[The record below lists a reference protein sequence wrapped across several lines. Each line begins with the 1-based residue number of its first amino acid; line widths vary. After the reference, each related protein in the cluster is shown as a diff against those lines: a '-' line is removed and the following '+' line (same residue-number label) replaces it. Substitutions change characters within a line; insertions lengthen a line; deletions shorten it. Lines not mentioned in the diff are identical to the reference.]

1 MRVLPKILPSIL
13 VLAGLFGVL
22 LLVERLTTQE
32 LTSVSDPETQQT
44 VCLIWKPRLLR
55 GDGVCVLELRN
66 SQSKVTDSVK
76 LGILDTAFNAL
87 QQFGGLGF
95 QGQDVTVANLRTGE
109 VVQRFIVRD
118 HRLQQRPTE

>member
-1 MRVLPKILPSIL
+1 MRVLPKILPGIL
-13 VLAGLFGVL
+13 LLAALFGAL

-32 LTSVSDPETQQT
+32 LTRLSDPETQQT

-55 GDGVCVLELRN
+55 GDGLCVLELLN
-66 SQSKVTDSVK
+66 AQSQVTDSVK

-95 QGQDVTVANLRTGE
+95 HGDEITVTNLRTGDL
-109 VVQRFIVRD
+109 VQRFKVRN
-118 HRLQQRPTE
+118 HNLQQHPPG